1 MNLTDTTIVIA
12 SVLAVLIL
20 MTVLGL
26 WLAGRH
32 R

>member
-12 SVLAVLIL
+12 SVIAVLIL
-20 MTVLGL
+20 MAVLGL